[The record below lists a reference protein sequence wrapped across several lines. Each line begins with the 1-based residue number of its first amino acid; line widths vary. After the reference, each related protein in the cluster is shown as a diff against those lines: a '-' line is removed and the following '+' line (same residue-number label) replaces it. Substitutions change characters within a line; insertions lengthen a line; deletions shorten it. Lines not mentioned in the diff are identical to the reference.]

1 MAEQNQAQILGDD
14 KSLSIRLLGLL
25 SRQFPLNGNNS
36 RQAWGFRKT
45 FVLFGKCRSPPAH
58 PQVPANMFHGQLRA
72 QNRRQNHTIS
82 ILRIVLVTT
91 KMGHLHHPSY
101 HLCRNRLACECARK
115 HADSSLRLARISNF
129 VVGPVTIRVG
139 CSETKEILT
148 WRPIIK
154 YRYRTIPP
162 TKLLDMSF
170 YLRETHTEKFS
181 NKILTV

>member
-1 MAEQNQAQILGDD
+1 MVITVDKPGDFGR
-14 KSLSIRLLGLL
+14 RLFCSASAVLHPESSTESHHFYSPNRVGDNE
-25 SRQFPLNGNNS
+25 NGAS
-36 RQAWGFRKT
+36 A
-45 FVLFGKCRSPPAH
+45 P
-58 PQVPANMFHGQLRA
+58 
-72 QNRRQNHTIS
+72 
-82 ILRIVLVTT
+82 
-91 KMGHLHHPSY
+91 PSY